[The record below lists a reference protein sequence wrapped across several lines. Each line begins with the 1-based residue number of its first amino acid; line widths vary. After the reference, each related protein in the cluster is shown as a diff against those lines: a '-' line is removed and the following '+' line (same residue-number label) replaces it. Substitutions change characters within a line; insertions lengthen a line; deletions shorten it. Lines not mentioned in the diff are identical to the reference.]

1 MNLTCGNLGVELELQ
16 ALLLEDLLGRLGD
29 LGVHAR
35 ATNLAQEFDDRDLG
49 TQTRPHGG
57 L

>member
-1 MNLTCGNLGVELELQ
+1 VNLTCGNLGVELELQ

-35 ATNLAQEFDDRDLG
+35 ATNLAQEFDDSDLG
-49 TQTRPHGG
+49 TQTRPYGG